1 MRLDSALK
9 KSRPQYISAQK
20 ILTLLCTACNCQIIF
35 RCASIH
41 GRAGFILVPK
51 KVSYILE
58 IRSWNTLREEL
69 SPLWKLS
76 LEKNT
81 NGHREKQTL
90 HCLHI
95 HFMAE
100 NHDSMCLWLLSNY
113 DSVACDLSKH
123 YSENDLY
130 VRIGACNKNIS
141 SHLIIVALSVLDSF
155 PCLQFDRFHEIAR
168 VFCSLGFYLQNTT
181 SLDQSKKNTM
191 LRIKLCK

>member
-20 ILTLLCTACNCQIIF
+20 FLTLFMHCVQLPDNFQMREHSWPCRF
-35 RCASIH
+35 H
-41 GRAGFILVPK
+41 
-51 KVSYILE
+51 ILE
-58 IRSWNTLREEL
+58 IRNWNTLREEL

-90 HCLHI
+90 HCLHV

-113 DSVACDLSKH
+113 DSIACDFSKH

-181 SLDQSKKNTM
+181 SLDQSKKITM